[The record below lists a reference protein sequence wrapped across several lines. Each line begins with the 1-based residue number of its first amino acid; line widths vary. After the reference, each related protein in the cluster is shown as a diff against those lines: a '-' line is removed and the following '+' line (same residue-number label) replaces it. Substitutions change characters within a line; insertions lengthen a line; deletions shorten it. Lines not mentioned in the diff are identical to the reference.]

1 MQAPLL
7 GCKQGAP
14 PGRELR
20 RVACQARRREP
31 SRTLLLLLPY
41 ILFPAPQQELEEKI
55 EAAAEADVDR
65 IIDSKDNEY
74 VLSKPS
80 E

>member
-1 MQAPLL
+1 M
-7 GCKQGAP
+7 
-14 PGRELR
+14 
-20 RVACQARRREP
+20 
-31 SRTLLLLLPY
+31 
-41 ILFPAPQQELEEKI
+41 QELEEKL